1 VAVAGAASRPTS
13 AAAAAA
19 PPTPVVLKV
28 SYSAR
33 IGANLP
39 VWMGPESGIA
49 QRHGL
54 DVQLEYIAS
63 SSGIPAI
70 LSGQVQMANVG
81 GSETLSAA
89 AQGADLVIIGTTLPV
104 YPFVFM
110 APGHISSVDELKG
123 KTIGVSNIGSTSDTA
138 TRVTLRNVGL
148 DPNKDV
154 TIVSVGSL
162 ENRMAALFQ
171 GAIDGGVA
179 QPPEQ
184 LVLEDK
190 GFHVIYD
197 LAAHKVPAA
206 GGGIVV
212 QRSWL
217 KANRDV
223 AQRYIDSLVE
233 AAARSRQ
240 DKEAAIKVLQKYL
253 NTDDRRALEA
263 TYDFFV
269 ASVIPVYP
277 TVNAAQFGDT
287 VAQLEATNP
296 RVKDFDLSTLLDD
309 SLVQS
314 AIERKVGGS

>member
-1 VAVAGAASRPTS
+1 
-13 AAAAAA
+13 
-19 PPTPVVLKV
+19 
-28 SYSAR
+28 
-33 IGANLP
+33 
-39 VWMGPESGIA
+39 MGPESGIA
-49 QRHGL
+49 QQHGL
-54 DVQLEYIAS
+54 DVQMEYIAS
-63 SSGIPAI
+63 SAGIPAV
-70 LSGQVQMANVG
+70 LSGQVQLANVG

-110 APGHISSVDELKG
+110 APANITSVDQLKG
-123 KTIGVSNIGSTSDTA
+123 KTVGVSNVGSTSDTA

-148 DPNKDV
+148 DPDKDV

-184 LVLEDK
+184 LALEDK
-190 GFHVIYD
+190 GFHIIYD
-197 LAAHKVPAA
+197 LAAQKVPAA

-240 DKEAAIKVLQKYL
+240 DKQLAIKVLQKYL
-253 NTDDRRALEA
+253 NTDDQRSLEA

-269 ASVIPVYP
+269 GSVIPSYP
-277 TVNAAQFGDT
+277 TVSTGQFADT
-287 VAQLEATNP
+287 IAQLASTNS
-296 RVKDFDLSTLLDD
+296 RVKEFDLSSILDN

-314 AIERKVGGS
+314 AIDRNLAGP

>member
-1 VAVAGAASRPTS
+1 
-13 AAAAAA
+13 
-19 PPTPVVLKV
+19 
-28 SYSAR
+28 
-33 IGANLP
+33 
-39 VWMGPESGIA
+39 
-49 QRHGL
+49 
-54 DVQLEYIAS
+54 
-63 SSGIPAI
+63 
-70 LSGQVQMANVG
+70 MANVG

-110 APGHISSVDELKG
+110 APGNITSVDELKG

-184 LVLEDK
+184 LALEDK

-197 LAAHKVPAA
+197 LAAQKVPAA

-240 DKEAAIKVLQKYL
+240 DKELAIKVLQKYL

-263 TYDFFV
+263 TYEFFV
-269 ASVIPVYP
+269 GSVIPIYP
-277 TVNAAQFGDT
+277 TVSVGQFGDT
-287 VAQLEATNP
+287 VAQLASTNP

-309 SLVQS
+309 SFVQN
-314 AIERKVGGS
+314 AIERKVGG

>member
-1 VAVAGAASRPTS
+1 
-13 AAAAAA
+13 
-19 PPTPVVLKV
+19 
-28 SYSAR
+28 
-33 IGANLP
+33 
-39 VWMGPESGIA
+39 MGPESGIA

-54 DVQLEYIAS
+54 DVQLEYVAS
-63 SSGIPAI
+63 SSGIPAV

-110 APGHISSVDELKG
+110 APGNISSVDELKG

-154 TIVSVGSL
+154 NIVAVGSL

-184 LVLEDK
+184 LALEDQ

-197 LAAHKVPAA
+197 LAANRVPAA
-206 GGGIVV
+206 GGGVVV

-233 AAARSRQ
+233 ATVRSRQ
-240 DKEAAIKVLQKYL
+240 DKEFAMKVLQKYL
-253 NTDDRRALEA
+253 NTDDQRALEA
-263 TYDFFV
+263 TYEFFV
-269 ASVIPVYP
+269 GSVIPKYP
-277 TVNAAQFGDT
+277 TVTAAQFADT
-287 VAQLEATNP
+287 VAQLSSTNS
-296 RVKDFDLSTLLDD
+296 RVKDFDLSTLLDN

-314 AIERKVGGS
+314 AIERNLGGS

>member
-1 VAVAGAASRPTS
+1 
-13 AAAAAA
+13 
-19 PPTPVVLKV
+19 
-28 SYSAR
+28 
-33 IGANLP
+33 
-39 VWMGPESGIA
+39 
-49 QRHGL
+49 
-54 DVQLEYIAS
+54 
-63 SSGIPAI
+63 
-70 LSGQVQMANVG
+70 MANVG

-110 APGHISSVDELKG
+110 APGNISSVDELKG

-184 LVLEDK
+184 LALEDK

-269 ASVIPVYP
+269 GSVIPIYP

-287 VAQLEATNP
+287 VTQLAATNP
-296 RVKDFDLSTLLDD
+296 RVKEFDLSTLLDD

>member
-1 VAVAGAASRPTS
+1 VA
-13 AAAAAA
+13 
-19 PPTPVVLKV
+19 LKV

-39 VWMGPESGIA
+39 IWIGPESGIT
-49 QRHGL
+49 QQHGL

-63 SSGIPAI
+63 SSGIPAV
-70 LSGQVQMANVG
+70 LSGQVQLANVG
-81 GSETLSAA
+81 GSEALSAA
-89 AQGADLVIIGTTLPV
+89 AQGADLVIIGITLPV
-104 YPFVFM
+104 YPFVLM
-110 APGHISSVDELKG
+110 APAHITTVDQLKG

-154 TIVSVGSL
+154 NIVAVGSL

-184 LVLEDK
+184 LALEDK

-197 LAAHKVPAA
+197 LAANRVPAA
-206 GGGIVV
+206 GGGVVV

-233 AAARSRQ
+233 ATVRSRQ
-240 DKEAAIKVLQKYL
+240 DKEFAMKVLQKYL
-253 NTDDRRALEA
+253 NTDDQRALEA
-263 TYDFFV
+263 TYEFFV
-269 ASVIPVYP
+269 GSVIPKYP
-277 TVNAAQFGDT
+277 TVTAAQFADT
-287 VAQLEATNP
+287 VAQLSSTNS
-296 RVKDFDLSTLLDD
+296 RVKDFDLSTLLDN

-314 AIERKVGGS
+314 AIERNLGGS